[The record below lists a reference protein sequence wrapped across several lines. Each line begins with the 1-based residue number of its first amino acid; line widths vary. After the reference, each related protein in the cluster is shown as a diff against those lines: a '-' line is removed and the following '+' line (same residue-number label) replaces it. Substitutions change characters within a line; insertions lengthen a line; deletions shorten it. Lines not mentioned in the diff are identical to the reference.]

1 VPWVTDADRRVDAD
15 IDVGEPG
22 VPSTGDH
29 VPTTA
34 TDHDAARPLDA
45 TARVGRMQLRVRF
58 HELDPNGHVNH
69 GVYANYLETAR
80 IELLDSLG
88 FGPQVMA
95 ARGVHMVVVELRL
108 RFRRPAGA
116 GDTLTVETSIEQM
129 GRASSW
135 WSQRVLRDD
144 VVVADAD
151 VRSAATDATGRPC
164 RPPADLT
171 AALTA
176 ALAH

>member
-1 VPWVTDADRRVDAD
+1 VPSHDDARQPVDAD

-22 VPSTGDH
+22 VPSTGAH
-29 VPTTA
+29 VPISA
-34 TDHDAARPLDA
+34 TDHHIQPDTP
-45 TARVGRMQLRVRF
+45 TVGRMELRVRF

-95 ARGVHMVVVELRL
+95 DRGVHMVVVELRL

-135 WSQRVLRDD
+135 WSQRILRDD

-164 RPPADLT
+164 RPPADLA

-176 ALAH
+176 ALG